1 MNMFTRNCAFASNDL
16 MSVAVCDRT
25 CADLL
30 DIYNLDRRVTL
41 EANTGTSFG
50 TKIKRIFLGK

>member
-1 MNMFTRNCAFASNDL
+1 MNTFTQAHAFAPNDFQL
-16 MSVAVCDRT
+16 VAVCGRT

-41 EANTGTSFG
+41 EANTGTSLG
-50 TKIKRIFLGK
+50 ARIKHIFLGK